1 MTELPVTPIPDAE
14 TKVTMADDIAALVKE
29 NVECPL
35 AKAIDEALAALN
47 CATDAH
53 KRDD

>member
-1 MTELPVTPIPDAE
+1 MTELPATPIPDAE
-14 TKVTMADDIAALVKE
+14 AKVAMADDIAALVKE

-47 CATDAH
+47 RATDAC
-53 KRDD
+53 KRGD